1 MGTPSPYTDTRSS
14 LPTTPRE
21 DDGSD
26 DVPGEPLAVHPLSF
40 LRHTR
45 GWGKAEFARLMQAHG
60 RSLGIPLAT
69 NRTTVW
75 KWEQGQEPDAD
86 AQGVLADLLRVPYE
100 HVQEEEWPRWLPVWE
115 IAGLATPWTEAG
127 TVETLSELVGSGRMD
142 RRGFLTITG
151 AALTG
156 LAASWAD
163 APSAFASALN
173 GDQVTDTMVST
184 IEQRISTL
192 RTLDDQLGGARL
204 LEQARGDLALVT
216 GLLGT
221 GRYTDRIRVR
231 LYSLAARVSHLTGWM
246 AYDAGL
252 RSAGQH
258 YYVGA
263 LRSARTSGDDAFGA
277 FILAEMGV
285 QVSEA
290 GRTAERVDL
299 ISTAID
305 NAPRTLSPYTHS
317 FLYLHKAEA
326 LSRDGDHRNAGTALN
341 RATSLWE
348 HGSAEENPD
357 WLNWFGEAQLK
368 STEGKVLLRSGQV
381 ERATSS
387 LETSVETAAPRDKA
401 VRSSRLAEARL
412 AGGDLEGALDAAN
425 YGAGLLESSVS
436 SVRALDRMKEFNAR
450 LDPRKSVSA
459 VREFRERLQ
468 ALSIAA

>member
-1 MGTPSPYTDTRSS
+1 M
-14 LPTTPRE
+14 
-21 DDGSD
+21 
-26 DVPGEPLAVHPLSF
+26 PGEPLAVHPLSF
-40 LRHTR
+40 LRQMR
-45 GWGKAEFARLMQAHG
+45 GWGKAEFARFMQAHG
-60 RSLGIPLAT
+60 QLLGIPLAT

-86 AQGVLADLLRVPYE
+86 AQRVLADLLRVPNE
-100 HVQEEEWPRWLPVWE
+100 QVRELGWPGWLPVWE
-115 IAGLATPWTEAG
+115 VTGLTAPWTEAG
-127 TVETLSELVGSGRMD
+127 TVEALSELVGSGRMD

-156 LAASWAD
+156 LAASWVD
-163 APSAFASALN
+163 APSAFASALG

-204 LEQARGDLALVT
+204 LEQSRGDLALVT
-216 GLLGT
+216 GLLSA
-221 GRYTDRIRVR
+221 GRYTDKVRIR
-231 LYSLAARVSHLTGWM
+231 LYGLAARVSHLTGWM

-252 RSAGQH
+252 RSAGQR
-258 YYVGA
+258 YYVGS
-263 LRSARTSGDDAFGA
+263 LRSARTAGDDAFGA

-285 QVSEA
+285 HVSEA

-305 NAPRTLSPYTHS
+305 NAPRTLSPYTQS

-326 LSRDGDHRNAGTALN
+326 LSRDGDHRQAGTALN
-341 RATSLWE
+341 QAVSHWE
-348 HGSAEENPD
+348 RQTQEENPD
-357 WLNWFGEAQLK
+357 WLDWFGEAQLK
-368 STEGKVLLRSGQV
+368 STEGKVLLRAGQV

-387 LETSVETAAPRDKA
+387 LEASVKTAAPRDKA

-425 YGAGLLESSVS
+425 YGAGLLEDSVS
-436 SVRALDRMKEFNAR
+436 SVRAVDRLKEFSAR
-450 LDPRKSVSA
+450 LEPRKSVPA

-468 ALSIAA
+468 ALPAA

>member
-1 MGTPSPYTDTRSS
+1 M
-14 LPTTPRE
+14 PT
-21 DDGSD
+21 
-26 DVPGEPLAVHPLSF
+26 EPLAVHPLTF
-40 LRHTR
+40 LLQTR
-45 GWGKAEFARLMQAHG
+45 GWGKAEFARLMQEHG
-60 RSLGIPLAT
+60 RKLGLPLAT

-75 KWEQGQEPDAD
+75 KWAQGQEPDAD
-86 AQGVLADLLRVPYE
+86 AQRVLADLLGVPYE
-100 HVQEEEWPRWLPVWE
+100 QARAEGWPRWLPVWE
-115 IAGLATPWTEAG
+115 VTGLTAPWTEAG
-127 TVETLSELVGSGRMD
+127 TVEALSDLVGSGRMD

-156 LAASWAD
+156 LAASWVD
-163 APSAFASALN
+163 APSAMAAALN
-173 GDQVTDTMVST
+173 GDRVTDTMVST

-216 GLLGT
+216 GLLGG
-221 GRYTDRIRVR
+221 GRYTDAVRIR
-231 LYSLAARVSHLTGWM
+231 LYALAARVSHLTGWM

-252 RSAGQH
+252 RSAGQR

-263 LRSARTSGDDAFGA
+263 LRSARTTGDDAFGA

-290 GRTAERVDL
+290 GRTAERVGL
-299 ISTAID
+299 VSTAID
-305 NAPRTLSPYTHS
+305 NAPHSLSPCTRS

-326 LSRDGDHRNAGTALN
+326 LSRDGAHREAGTALN

-348 HGSAEENPD
+348 HRETDDNPD
-357 WLNWFGEAQLK
+357 WLDWFGEAQLR
-368 STEGKVLLRSGQV
+368 STEGKVLLRSGQL

-387 LETSVETAAPRDKA
+387 LETSVTRAAPRDKA

-425 YGAGLLESSVS
+425 YGAALLEDSVS
-436 SVRALDRMKEFNAR
+436 SIRALDRLREFSTKLEPHR
-450 LDPRKSVSA
+450 SVPS
-459 VREFRERLQ
+459 VRDFRERLLE
-468 ALSIAA
+468 LSVAA

>member
-1 MGTPSPYTDTRSS
+1 M
-14 LPTTPRE
+14 
-21 DDGSD
+21 
-26 DVPGEPLAVHPLSF
+26 PGEPLAVHPLSF
-40 LRHTR
+40 VLQTR
-45 GWGKAEFARLMQAHG
+45 GWGKAEFARLMQKHG
-60 RSLGIPLAT
+60 RALGIPLAT

-86 AQGVLADLLRVPYE
+86 AQRVLADLLRVPDE
-100 HVQEEEWPRWLPVWE
+100 QVRAEGWPRWLPVWE
-115 IAGLATPWTEAG
+115 VTGLTAPWTEAG
-127 TVETLSELVGSGRMD
+127 TVEALSDLVGSGRMD

-151 AALTG
+151 TALTG
-156 LAASWAD
+156 LAASWVD
-163 APSAFASALN
+163 APSAFASALG
-173 GDQVTDTMVST
+173 GDRVTDTMVST
-184 IEQRISTL
+184 IEQRICTL

-216 GLLGT
+216 GLLSG
-221 GRYTDRIRVR
+221 GRYTDRVR
-231 LYSLAARVSHLTGWM
+231 LRLYALAARVSHLTGWM

-252 RSAGQH
+252 RSAGQR

-263 LRSARTSGDDAFGA
+263 LRSARTAGDDAFGT

-285 QVSEA
+285 HVSEA

-305 NAPRTLSPYTHS
+305 NAPHSLSSRTQT

-326 LSRDGDHRNAGTALN
+326 LSRDGYHHKAGTALN
-341 RATSLWE
+341 RAASLWE
-348 HGSAEENPD
+348 RDAAEENPD
-357 WLNWFGEAQLK
+357 WLDWFGEGQLR

-387 LETSVETAAPRDKA
+387 LETSVPSAAPRDKA

-425 YGAGLLESSVS
+425 YGAGLLEDSVS
-436 SVRALDRMKEFNAR
+436 SVRALDRLKEFSAR
-450 LDPRKSVSA
+450 LEPHIYVPS

-468 ALSIAA
+468 ELPVVV

>member
-1 MGTPSPYTDTRSS
+1 M
-14 LPTTPRE
+14 
-21 DDGSD
+21 
-26 DVPGEPLAVHPLSF
+26 PGESLAVHPLSF
-40 LRHTR
+40 LRQTR

-86 AQGVLADLLRVPYE
+86 AQRVLADLLRVPYE
-100 HVQEEEWPRWLPVWE
+100 RTREEEWPRWLPVWE
-115 IAGLATPWTEAG
+115 VTTLSAPWTEAG
-127 TVETLSELVGSGRMD
+127 TVEALSELVGSGRMD

-156 LAASWAD
+156 LAASWVD
-163 APSAFASALN
+163 APSAFAAALD
-173 GDQVTDTMVST
+173 GDQVTDTMVAT

-192 RTLDDQLGGARL
+192 RTLDDQLGGGTL

-216 GLLGT
+216 GLLSA
-221 GRYTDRIRVR
+221 GRCTENVRIR
-231 LYSLAARVSHLTGWM
+231 LYALAARVSHLTGWM

-252 RSAGQH
+252 RSVGQR

-263 LRSARTSGDDAFGA
+263 LRGARTAGDDAFGA
-277 FILAEMGV
+277 FVLAEMGV
-285 QVSEA
+285 HVSEA
-290 GRTAERVDL
+290 GRTADRVHL
-299 ISTAID
+299 ITTAID
-305 NAPRTLSPYTHS
+305 NAPRALSPYTRS

-326 LSRDGDHRNAGTALN
+326 LSRDGDHRQAGTALN
-341 RATSLWE
+341 HAVSLWDQRRT
-348 HGSAEENPD
+348 EENPD
-357 WLNWFGEAQLK
+357 WLAWYGEAQLR

-381 ERATSS
+381 ECATGS
-387 LETSVETAAPRDKA
+387 LEASVRSAAPRDKA

-412 AGGDLEGALDAAN
+412 AGGDLDGALDAAN

-436 SVRALDRMKEFNAR
+436 SVRALDRLKEFSAR
-450 LDPRKSVSA
+450 LEPRKSVPA

-468 ALSIAA
+468 ALPVAV

>member
-1 MGTPSPYTDTRSS
+1 MPI
-14 LPTTPRE
+14 
-21 DDGSD
+21 
-26 DVPGEPLAVHPLSF
+26 EPLAVHPLAF
-40 LRHTR
+40 LLQTR
-45 GWGKAEFARLMQAHG
+45 GWGKAEFARLMQDHG
-60 RSLGIPLAT
+60 RKLGVPLAT

-75 KWEQGQEPDAD
+75 KWAQGQEPDAD
-86 AQGVLADLLRVPYE
+86 AQRVLADLLGVPYE
-100 HVQEEEWPRWLPVWE
+100 QARAEGWPRWLPVWE
-115 IAGLATPWTEAG
+115 VTGLTAPWTEAG
-127 TVETLSELVGSGRMD
+127 TVEALSDLVGSGRMD

-156 LAASWAD
+156 LAANWVD
-163 APSAFASALN
+163 APSATAAALN
-173 GDQVTDTMVST
+173 GDRVTDTMVST

-192 RTLDDQLGGARL
+192 RALDDQLGGARL

-216 GLLGT
+216 GLLDC
-221 GRYTDRIRVR
+221 GRYTDKVR
-231 LYSLAARVSHLTGWM
+231 LRLYALAARVSHLTGWM

-252 RSAGQH
+252 RSAGQR

-263 LRSARTSGDDAFGA
+263 LRSARTAGDDAFGA

-285 QVSEA
+285 HVSEA

-305 NAPRTLSPYTHS
+305 NAPRSLSSCTQS

-326 LSRDGDHRNAGTALN
+326 LSRDGDHREAGTALN

-348 HGSAEENPD
+348 RQVTDDNPD
-357 WLNWFGEAQLK
+357 WLDWFGEAQLR

-387 LETSVETAAPRDKA
+387 LVTSVTRAAPRDKA

-425 YGAGLLESSVS
+425 YGAELLEDSVS
-436 SVRALDRMKEFNAR
+436 SIRALNRLKEFSTR
-450 LDPRKSVSA
+450 LEPHKSVPS

-468 ALSIAA
+468 ELSVAV

>member
-1 MGTPSPYTDTRSS
+1 M
-14 LPTTPRE
+14 
-21 DDGSD
+21 
-26 DVPGEPLAVHPLSF
+26 PGEPLAVHPLSF
-40 LRHTR
+40 VLQTR
-45 GWGKAEFARLMQAHG
+45 GWGKAEFARLMQKHG
-60 RSLGIPLAT
+60 RALGIPLGT

-86 AQGVLADLLRVPYE
+86 AQRVLADLLRVPDE
-100 HVQEEEWPRWLPVWE
+100 QVRAEGWPRWLPVWE
-115 IAGLATPWTEAG
+115 VTGLTAPWTEAG
-127 TVETLSELVGSGRMD
+127 TVEALSDLVGSGRMD

-151 AALTG
+151 TALAG
-156 LAASWAD
+156 LAASWVD
-163 APSAFASALN
+163 APSAFASALG
-173 GDQVTDTMVST
+173 GDRVTDTMVST
-184 IEQRISTL
+184 IEQRICTL

-216 GLLGT
+216 GLLSG
-221 GRYTDRIRVR
+221 GRYTDRVR
-231 LYSLAARVSHLTGWM
+231 LRLYALAARVSHLTGWM

-252 RSAGQH
+252 RSAGQR

-263 LRSARTSGDDAFGA
+263 LRSARTAGDDAFGA

-285 QVSEA
+285 HVSEA

-305 NAPRTLSPYTHS
+305 NAPHSLSSRTQT

-326 LSRDGDHRNAGTALN
+326 LSSDGYHHKAGTALN
-341 RATSLWE
+341 RAASLWE
-348 HGSAEENPD
+348 RDAAEENPD
-357 WLNWFGEAQLK
+357 WLDWFGEGQLR

-387 LETSVETAAPRDKA
+387 LETSVASAAPRDKA

-425 YGAGLLESSVS
+425 YGAGLLEDSVS
-436 SVRALDRMKEFNAR
+436 SVRALDRLKEFSAR
-450 LDPRKSVSA
+450 LEPHIYVPS

-468 ALSIAA
+468 ELPVVV

>member
-1 MGTPSPYTDTRSS
+1 M
-14 LPTTPRE
+14 
-21 DDGSD
+21 
-26 DVPGEPLAVHPLSF
+26 PGEPLAVHPLAFVRQS
-40 LRHTR
+40 HA
-45 GWGKAEFARLMQAHG
+45 WGKAEFARLMQAHG
-60 RSLGIPLAT
+60 KLLGIPLAT

-86 AQGVLADLLRVPYE
+86 AQRVLADLLRVPYGL
-100 HVQEEEWPRWLPVWE
+100 VRADGWPRWLPVWE
-115 IAGLATPWTEAG
+115 VTGLTAPWNEAG
-127 TVETLSELVGSGRMD
+127 TVEALADLVGSGRLD

-156 LAASWAD
+156 LAASWVE
-163 APSAFASALN
+163 APSAFAAALN
-173 GDQVTDTMVST
+173 GDRVTDTMVST

-204 LEQARGDLALVT
+204 LEQARGDLALIT
-216 GLLGT
+216 GLLSA
-221 GRYTDRIRVR
+221 GRYTDGIHTR
-231 LYSLAARVSHLTGWM
+231 LYALAARVSHLTGWM

-252 RSAGQH
+252 RSAGQR

-263 LRSARTSGDDAFGA
+263 LRSARTAGDDAFGA
-277 FILAEMGV
+277 FVLAEMGV
-285 QVSEA
+285 HVSEA

-305 NAPRTLSPYTHS
+305 NAPRTLSPYTQS

-326 LSRDGDHRNAGTALN
+326 LSRDGNHQRAGTALN
-341 RATSLWE
+341 RAGLLWE
-348 HGSAEENPD
+348 RHTGEENPD
-357 WLNWFGEAQLK
+357 WLDWFGEAQLK

-387 LETSVETAAPRDKA
+387 LETSVEKAVPRDKA

-412 AGGDLEGALDAAN
+412 AGNDLDGALDAAN
-425 YGAGLLESSVS
+425 HGAGLLEDKVS
-436 SVRALDRMKEFNAR
+436 SVRALDRLKEFAEQLQPHR
-450 LDPRKSVSA
+450 SVPA

-468 ALSIAA
+468 ALPVAA

>member
-1 MGTPSPYTDTRSS
+1 M
-14 LPTTPRE
+14 
-21 DDGSD
+21 
-26 DVPGEPLAVHPLSF
+26 PGEPLAVHPLSF
-40 LRHTR
+40 LRQTR

-60 RSLGIPLAT
+60 RSLGIALAT

-86 AQGVLADLLRVPYE
+86 AQRVLADLLRVPYE
-100 HVQEEEWPRWLPVWE
+100 QARREGWPRWLPVWE
-115 IAGLATPWTEAG
+115 VTGLTAPWTEAG
-127 TVETLSELVGSGRMD
+127 TVEALSELVGSGRMD
-142 RRGFLTITG
+142 RRGFLTVTG

-156 LAASWAD
+156 LAASWVD
-163 APSAFASALN
+163 APSAFASALG

-192 RTLDDQLGGARL
+192 RTLDDQLGGATL

-216 GLLGT
+216 GLLST
-221 GRYTDRIRVR
+221 GRYTESIRTR
-231 LYSLAARVSHLTGWM
+231 LYALAARVSHLTGWM

-252 RSAGQH
+252 RSAGQR

-263 LRSARTSGDDAFGA
+263 LRSARTAGDDAFGA

-285 QVSEA
+285 HVSEA
-290 GRTAERVDL
+290 GRTAERVAL

-305 NAPRTLSPYTHS
+305 NAPRTLSPYTQS

-326 LSRDGDHRNAGTALN
+326 LSRDGDHANAGTALN
-341 RATSLWE
+341 RALSHWE
-348 HGSAEENPD
+348 HHTTEENPD

-381 ERATSS
+381 EHATGS
-387 LETSVETAAPRDKA
+387 LETSVKSAAPRDKA

-412 AGGDLEGALDAAN
+412 AGGDLDGALDAAN
-425 YGAGLLESSVS
+425 YGTELLESSVS
-436 SVRALDRMKEFNAR
+436 SVRALDRLKEFSAH
-450 LDPRKSVSA
+450 LEPRKSVPA

-468 ALSIAA
+468 AVPVAA